1 MMKDTQSLLRIIS
14 KQQEIISE
22 MAQLE
27 KELVSE
33 LSQYRNV
40 ELEEQILKE
49 MEALV

>member
-40 ELEEQILKE
+40 ELEEQRIKE
-49 MEALV
+49 IEALV